1 MKCIFNIF
9 DGSYTVF
16 SPRFSREGGKIFE
29 YYKKEQVSKILFGAK
44 LNHSKGKP
52 RHSKGALKDTLE
64 EVSRSLRASR
74 SFPGISSP
82 LMYAYNR
89 LLCGLCREKGRERE
103 REILKDL
110 HNLID
115 DEITTVLLPARN
127 NAKIG
132 KYRET

>member
-1 MKCIFNIF
+1 MSI
-9 DGSYTVF
+9 
-16 SPRFSREGGKIFE
+16 
-29 YYKKEQVSKILFGAK
+29 KKEQVSKILFGAK

-89 LLCGLCREKGRERE
+89 LLCGLCREKGREK
-103 REILKDL
+103 EILKDV